1 MTASDKILLVVPDE
15 QSSVCASIAQS
26 IADVMAYP
34 VLKIKLGDINSKT
47 VLKGAIVVALV
58 ELETPVLSGLT
69 SEEMHAIKVMNE
81 RARKVLWITG
91 GDLLRATKP
100 EMSIA
105 NGFFRTMR
113 LEHHPNRFGLLD
125 IECPNMGVKLIVSSI
140 VYVLGVL
147 EVQPRADDEFI
158 LRDDLLQISRLS
170 PQISLSSPLA
180 YNKYPKK
187 IVVPRGELGIAQLS
201 IKRPGNISTAYLQ
214 QHQRD
219 QNQLR
224 HDEVEIEVL
233 AVGLNA
239 KDFYTLMGRV
249 DTRESTSSL
258 ECTGTVRAFGAGVS
272 NLYQGDR
279 VVVMAPRKFATLI
292 RVPLSCCC
300 KLFAGE
306 SHLEMA
312 TVPLVLSSA
321 LYALQSR
328 AHLQSNE
335 SILIHSAT
343 GGLGQA
349 AIQVARSLG
358 ADIFATAGTEQKR
371 KYLHE
376 VLGIAPNRIFSSH
389 DATFVAGIMQETAG
403 RGVDVILNSL
413 SGELLHAGWRCMSEF
428 GRFIEMGKKDIT
440 EAGNLDMSVFGR
452 GASFSAFD
460 LTDLYYSKNPA
471 QNQVWSE

>member
-1 MTASDKILLVVPDE
+1 MPDE
-15 QSSVCASIAQS
+15 QSTICASIAQS
-26 IADVMAYP
+26 FADVMAYP
-34 VLKIKLGDINSKT
+34 VLKVKLADINSET
-47 VLKGAIVVALV
+47 IPNGAVVVALI
-58 ELETPVLSGLT
+58 ELETPVLSSLT
-69 SEEMHAIKVMNE
+69 SEEMHAIKLMNV
-81 RARKVLWITG
+81 RAQKVLWITG
-91 GDLLRATKP
+91 GDLLHAAKP

-105 NGFFRTMR
+105 NGFLRTMR
-113 LEHHPNRFGLLD
+113 LEHYPNRFGLLD
-125 IECPNMGVKLIVSSI
+125 IEYPNMSVELIVSSI
-140 VYVLGVL
+140 VDVLWTL

-158 LRDDLLQISRLS
+158 LRNGLLQVSRLS
-170 PQISLSSPLA
+170 PQTSLNSSLA
-180 YNKYPKK
+180 HKRDRNK
-187 IVVPRGELGIAQLS
+187 IAVPRGELGTAQLA
-201 IKRPGNISTAYLQ
+201 IRQPGNISAAYLQ

-219 QNQLR
+219 HNQLR
-224 HDEVEIEVL
+224 DDEVEIDVL

-258 ECTGTVRAFGAGVS
+258 ECTGTVRAVGAGVS

-292 RVPLSCCC
+292 RVPISCCC
-300 KLFAGE
+300 KLLAGE

-328 AHLQSNE
+328 AHLQPNE

-349 AIQVARSLG
+349 AIQVARSFG

-376 VLGIAPNRIFSSH
+376 VLGIAQNRIFSSH
-389 DATFVAGIMQETAG
+389 DATFVTGIMQETAG

-413 SGELLHAGWRCMSEF
+413 SGDLLHAGWRCMSEF